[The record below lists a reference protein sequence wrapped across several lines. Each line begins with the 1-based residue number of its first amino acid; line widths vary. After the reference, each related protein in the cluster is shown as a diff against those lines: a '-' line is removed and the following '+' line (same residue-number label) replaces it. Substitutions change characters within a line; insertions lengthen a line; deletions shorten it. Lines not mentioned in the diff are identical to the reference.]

1 MPALFN
7 HFVIFDRPFSDRM
20 TICSP
25 ITPGHDFDT
34 SLSVNTRPLIVTLEL
49 FLCTKPHGEL
59 VLVNK
64 AIEEMIKSGDTTKL
78 AEDVFE
84 ISSKTPRS
92 GNEGICCLLEDE
104 IESFDKIFRN
114 QRSDHIFQGY
124 VNSVL
129 ISYFRMTIMT
139 TTITTIIITTT
150 EMKM

>member
-25 ITPGHDFDT
+25 ITPRHDFDT
-34 SLSVNTRPLIVTLEL
+34 SASVNTRPLLVTLEL

-78 AEDVFE
+78 ADDVFE

-104 IESFDKIFRN
+104 IESFDKIGTSKKHKETMRTISN
-114 QRSDHIFQGY
+114 NSRPIFGLKDPEIA
-124 VNSVL
+124 NL
-129 ISYFRMTIMT
+129 LA
-139 TTITTIIITTT
+139 
-150 EMKM
+150 